1 MGSEKRLFPALLA
14 SFVFVFALQFLFPS
28 GGEEDEGA
36 EPPRGAE
43 GALQAAGANAPAQDG
58 DAPDAP
64 ATEGDDG
71 DGDAPTSGVEPW
83 TEAMVL
89 GEPGEHGYMQV
100 TFSSLGGSVAE
111 IRLGNYYDR
120 AELTDE
126 EKADPDHWVQLVQP
140 AVEFERTLQTLM
152 TRAVPGTGAAALL
165 ELEPSS
171 AHWAH
176 ETLEDGVRFTLEDP
190 SGVVLFKEIRAVE
203 GADQLA
209 VLHGARTTDKA
220 HSGKSLDL
228 RIVASA
234 GMKAERDDSSY
245 AEPRAIAAEPGGD
258 PNQVNVDPSGGK
270 EHGDQF
276 RGGPL
281 AYVGT
286 HNKYF
291 AAVLRPKGEPNAQ
304 VLANAVR
311 IFLYDAAYGRRKY
324 AEDGALPRDGF
335 RDILAEGMFR
345 LAVPSVG
352 ETESFEYVLYAGP
365 KDKDHFTAGEKPLE
379 DVLQEDLGF
388 FDGIAALIL
397 GYLRFLHGVLGN
409 WGFAIILM
417 TLTVRL
423 LLFPLQR
430 KMQTSMAR
438 HATKMKRVQPKI
450 EALKE
455 KHKNDPKKLRE
466 EQARLFQ
473 QEGAMPPVG
482 GCLPIFLQIPIFFGL
497 FSALRVSFDLRQAP
511 WVGWITDLS
520 EPDHLFKTGLDMD
533 LWLLPD
539 LSYFNLL
546 PILMVVLWVGQ
557 QKVMPKPAAM
567 SEQQEQM
574 QKIMMWMPIMF
585 GVFLYNYAAGL
596 SLYMITTSAFGI
608 LESTVIRKVWPID
621 DSEQPKKKS
630 RFMAKLAELQEQA
643 LQAQEQQ
650 RRQQQQQRGGGG
662 GKRKKR

>member
-28 GGEEDEGA
+28 DRSAEEGD
-36 EPPRGAE
+36 
-43 GALQAAGANAPAQDG
+43 AGAPGDGEVGAPSQADG
-58 DAPDAP
+58 GGDDDAP
-64 ATEGDDG
+64 A
-71 DGDAPTSGVEPW
+71 SGVEPW
-83 TEAMVL
+83 TEPMVL

-126 EKADPDHWVQLVQP
+126 EKAQPEHWVRLVRP
-140 AVEFERTLQTLM
+140 AVEFERTLHTLM
-152 TRAVPGTGAAALL
+152 TRAVPGTGAHALL

-171 AHWAH
+171 VHWAH
-176 ETLEDGVRFTLEDP
+176 EVLEDGVRFTLEDP
-190 SGVVLFKEIRAVE
+190 SGVVLTKEIRAVA
-203 GADQLA
+203 GADQLRVTHGVATTTA
-209 VLHGARTTDKA
+209 VHQDKQ
-220 HSGKSLDL
+220 LDL

-234 GMKAERDDSSY
+234 GMTAERDDSGY
-245 AEPRAIAAEPGGD
+245 AEPRAVAAEPGGD
-258 PNQVNVDPSGGK
+258 PNQVNVDPKGGK
-270 EHGDQF
+270 EHGEQF

-291 AAVLRPKGEPNAQ
+291 AAVLRPAGEPGPR
-304 VLANAVR
+304 VLSNAVR
-311 IFLYDAAYGRRKY
+311 IFVYDKAYGLAQRAKDPQGR
-324 AEDGALPRDGF
+324 LPRDGF
-335 RDILAEGMFR
+335 LDILAEASFV
-345 LAVPSVG
+345 LAIPGVG
-352 ETESFEYVLYAGP
+352 ETESHEYILYAGP
-365 KDKDHFTAGEKPLE
+365 KDKDHFTEGEKPLE

-455 KHKNDPKKLRE
+455 KHKDDPKKLRE

-511 WVGWITDLS
+511 WIGWITDLS
-520 EPDHLFKTGLDMD
+520 EPDHLFKTGLDTD
-533 LWLLPD
+533 LWILPD

-585 GVFLYNYAAGL
+585 GVFLYNYASGL

-608 LESTVIRKVWPID
+608 LETTVIRKIWPID

-630 RFMAKLAELQEQA
+630 RFMAKLEQLQEQA
-643 LQAQEQQ
+643 LQVQEQQ
-650 RRQQQQQRGGGG
+650 RRQQQAQQRGGG